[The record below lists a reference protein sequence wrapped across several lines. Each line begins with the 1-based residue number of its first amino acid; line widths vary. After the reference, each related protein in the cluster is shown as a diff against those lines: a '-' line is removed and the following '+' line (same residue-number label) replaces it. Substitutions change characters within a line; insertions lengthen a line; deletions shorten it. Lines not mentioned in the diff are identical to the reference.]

1 VALQRERI
9 LILAKTYPSPSAN
22 YIETSCV
29 AGINSTGQ
37 MRRLFP
43 VPFRLLDDEQQF
55 SKWQWID
62 ANVEKARNDHRP
74 ESFRIDVGTLECR
87 ERIAPKNEWRERREW
102 IGRLPQFESFSAL
115 ESWSSE
121 TKGSLALLRPTE
133 LKALD
138 IVPARRIDWSEDE
151 ISKLTRAQSQGSLL
165 TEPEARVEI
174 AMLNKL
180 PCDFYYRYACTD
192 GIERRHKIVDWE
204 AGQLYRRCLKDYGL
218 ECDDM
223 FRQKLLDSMLAKDTM
238 LLMGNQHRFQDQ
250 WLVISLIYPPKQTP
264 TNQYALF

>member
-1 VALQRERI
+1 MALQRERI
-9 LILAKTYPSPSAN
+9 LILAKTYPSPSAS

-29 AGINSTGQ
+29 AGINSMGQ

-55 SKWQWID
+55 SKWQWIE
-62 ANVEKARNDHRP
+62 ANVEKARRDHRP

-87 ERIAPKNEWRERREW
+87 EKIAPSKEWQKRREW
-102 IGRLPQFESFSAL
+102 IDRLPQFQSFSEL
-115 ESWSSE
+115 EHWSTE

-138 IVPARRIDWSEDE
+138 IVPTRKADWTEEE
-151 ISKLTRAQSQGSLL
+151 ISKLTRAQNQGSLL
-165 TEPEARVEI
+165 TEPEIRGEI

-180 PCDFYYRYACTD
+180 PRDFYYRYTCPD
-192 GIERRHKIVDWE
+192 GNERRHKIVDWE

-223 FRQKLLDSMLAKDTM
+223 FRQKLLNSMLSKDMM
-238 LLMGNQHRFQDQ
+238 LLMGNQQRFQDQ
-250 WLVISLIYPPKQTP
+250 WLIISLIYPPKQTP